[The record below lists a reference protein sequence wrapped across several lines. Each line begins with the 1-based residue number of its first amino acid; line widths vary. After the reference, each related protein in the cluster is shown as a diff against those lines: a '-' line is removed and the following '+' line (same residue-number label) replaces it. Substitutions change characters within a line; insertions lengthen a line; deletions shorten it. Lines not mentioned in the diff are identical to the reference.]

1 MSETNRQFVLA
12 SRPSGYPK
20 ESDFNLIEAP
30 VSNPSDGQLLIRT
43 IFLSVDP
50 YMRGRMNNN
59 RGSYAPPVENGQ
71 VMTGGIVGEVVQSKN
86 PNFKEGEIVQGNLGW
101 QEYGISNGEELI
113 KVNPDIA
120 PISTALGILGMPGLT
135 AYFGLFDICQPKAE
149 ETVLVSGAAGA
160 VGSIVGQLAKIEG
173 CRVVGIAGTDQKI
186 NYLLEGL
193 GFDAAFNYKKTENYR
208 HKLKKLVPQG
218 TDVYFDNVGGE
229 ITDAVFPNLNLG
241 ARIAICGQISQYNLT
256 EPQLGPRL
264 FQYFI
269 VKRIRMQGFLVFD
282 FINRYQEGL
291 QQMTKWLHSD
301 KLKYH
306 ETIVEGFENTPTAFI
321 NMLKGGN
328 IGKQLVKVSDL

>member
-1 MSETNRQFVLA
+1 MSKTNRQFVLA

>member
-1 MSETNRQFVLA
+1 
-12 SRPSGYPK
+12 
-20 ESDFNLIEAP
+20 
-30 VSNPSDGQLLIRT
+30 
-43 IFLSVDP
+43 
-50 YMRGRMNNN
+50 
-59 RGSYAPPVENGQ
+59 
-71 VMTGGIVGEVVQSKN
+71 MTGGIVGEVVQSKN

>member
-1 MSETNRQFVLA
+1 MSKTNRQFVLA

-20 ESDFNLIEAP
+20 ESDFGLVESP
-30 VSNPSDGQLLIRT
+30 VSEPSDGQLLVRT

-59 RGSYAPPVENGQ
+59 RGSYASPVENGQ
-71 VMTGGIVGEVVQSKN
+71 VMTGGIVGEVVKSKN
-86 PNFKEGEIVQGNLGW
+86 PSFKKGEIVQGNLGW
-101 QEYGISNGEELI
+101 QEYGISNGEELV

-173 CRVVGIAGTDQKI
+173 CRAVGIAGTDKKI
-186 NYLLEGL
+186 NYLLEDL
-193 GFDAAFNYKKTENYR
+193 RFDAAFNYKKTENYR
-208 HKLKKLVPQG
+208 HKLKELVPQG

-256 EPQLGPRL
+256 ERERGPRL
-264 FQYFI
+264 F
-269 VKRIRMQGFLVFD
+269 
-282 FINRYQEGL
+282 N
-291 QQMTKWLHSD
+291 
-301 KLKYH
+301 
-306 ETIVEGFENTPTAFI
+306 PT
-321 NMLKGGN
+321 
-328 IGKQLVKVSDL
+328 

>member
-1 MSETNRQFVLA
+1 
-12 SRPSGYPK
+12 
-20 ESDFNLIEAP
+20 
-30 VSNPSDGQLLIRT
+30 
-43 IFLSVDP
+43 
-50 YMRGRMNNN
+50 
-59 RGSYAPPVENGQ
+59 
-71 VMTGGIVGEVVQSKN
+71 MTGGIVGEVVKSKN
-86 PNFKEGEIVQGNLGW
+86 PSFKKGEIVQGNLGW
-101 QEYGISNGEELI
+101 QEYGISNGEELV

-173 CRVVGIAGTDQKI
+173 CRAVGIAGTDKKI
-186 NYLLEGL
+186 NYLLEDL
-193 GFDAAFNYKKTENYR
+193 GFEAAFNYKKTENYR
-208 HKLKKLVPQG
+208 HKLKELVPQG

-241 ARIAICGQISQYNLT
+241 ARIAICGQISQYNLI
-256 EPQLGPRL
+256 ERELGPRL

-291 QQMTKWLHSD
+291 QQMTKWLHAG
-301 KLKYH
+301 KLKYR
-306 ETIVEGFENTPTAFI
+306 ETVVDGFENAPTAFI
-321 NMLKGGN
+321 DMLKGGN